1 MGYSK
6 LSRRARRSS
15 SLSSRASTTTPCAYC
30 WYTPSISKLS
40 SRESFDA
47 IDTWLQEARDN
58 VLEECIF
65 ALIGTKSD
73 LERDVEYDEGIALMN
88 NKKLDFFFETS
99 AKNNDKVSEMFET
112 TAQELLTK
120 SLKTKTLKDTYQ
132 HGVKLQEATNLNS
145 GGGCC

>member
-1 MGYSK
+1 M
-6 LSRRARRSS
+6 
-15 SLSSRASTTTPCAYC
+15 
-30 WYTPSISKLS
+30 ISNLN
-40 SRESFDA
+40 SRESFEA
-47 IDTWLQEARDN
+47 IDNWLQEARDN

-73 LERDVEYDEGIALMN
+73 LEREVEYDEGITLMN

-120 SLKTKTLKDTYQ
+120 SLKVKTLKDSYQ
-132 HGVKLQEATNLNS
+132 HSVKLQEAANPNNS
-145 GGGCC
+145 GGCC